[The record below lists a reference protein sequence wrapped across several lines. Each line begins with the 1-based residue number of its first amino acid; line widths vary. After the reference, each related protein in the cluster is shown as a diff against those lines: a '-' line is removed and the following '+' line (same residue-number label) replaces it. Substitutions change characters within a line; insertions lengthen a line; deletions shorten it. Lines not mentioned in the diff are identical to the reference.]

1 MKSRTLIAGAA
12 VAVFVVGVV
21 VGGGGSALLSEP
33 GAEDSAAP
41 SEFVAVAPT
50 STVASAEQTVV
61 APTTT
66 TTTTSTST
74 IPSRTVEVAI
84 GDGTREIVMS
94 SFGWV
99 IPDPELSG
107 IPIGADESD
116 LLPFAPANDGPF
128 GVTIDAAFLVENEGA
143 PWLSQED
150 GVPVIDRVDA
160 TGRCLN
166 ITIKLIL
173 RRSFVSCPTR
183 VQSDQWGYAGRVDDA
198 PAINITTTDAA
209 GVLLEHN
216 TVRCTG
222 FDEEICGRSIR
233 VGAPG
238 SVIRFNDLAEA
249 RGAVELFD
257 NTTFAFNHL
266 HNLSFGFDPARAES
280 PDDRVTHN
288 NTVNNLG
295 YRNVRVVGNFIEA
308 TYGRV
313 SLEPETYVYPFF
325 PDTYTNGIVEL
336 GDPING
342 FAFTN
347 YLINGDGGGAVYSR
361 NFVRG
366 VGRPFLCNDSADH
379 DVGICADDLSFNVFE
394 SLQLAG
400 FDSSSPFRDSDG
412 VGQLNGGCNFR
423 LEAGAFSVL
432 ELPNESPG
440 DDACADGLELSESG
454 QAEFSAVLGATE
466 LRLR

>member
-150 GVPVIDRVDA
+150 GVPVI
-160 TGRCLN
+160 LS
-166 ITIKLIL
+166 LIH
-173 RRSFVSCPTR
+173 
-183 VQSDQWGYAGRVDDA
+183 
-198 PAINITTTDAA
+198 I
-209 GVLLEHN
+209 
-216 TVRCTG
+216 
-222 FDEEICGRSIR
+222 
-233 VGAPG
+233 
-238 SVIRFNDLAEA
+238 
-249 RGAVELFD
+249 
-257 NTTFAFNHL
+257 
-266 HNLSFGFDPARAES
+266 
-280 PDDRVTHN
+280 
-288 NTVNNLG
+288 
-295 YRNVRVVGNFIEA
+295 
-308 TYGRV
+308 
-313 SLEPETYVYPFF
+313 
-325 PDTYTNGIVEL
+325 
-336 GDPING
+336 
-342 FAFTN
+342 
-347 YLINGDGGGAVYSR
+347 
-361 NFVRG
+361 
-366 VGRPFLCNDSADH
+366 
-379 DVGICADDLSFNVFE
+379 
-394 SLQLAG
+394 
-400 FDSSSPFRDSDG
+400 
-412 VGQLNGGCNFR
+412 
-423 LEAGAFSVL
+423 
-432 ELPNESPG
+432 
-440 DDACADGLELSESG
+440 
-454 QAEFSAVLGATE
+454 
-466 LRLR
+466 